1 MNSILEASRSRP
13 ASFVSPNLPMH
24 HRARKNNTINCLFMC
39 SNLFADPVDES
50 RAKRSGDNDD
60 EECIASPTILQA
72 DLRFGTRAR
81 HFTLE
86 KHAKNLE
93 QCKAAC
99 CSSERC
105 DVAYLKDEECYSV
118 DCVDEDSCLWVNSDD
133 HNVNTAIVYLTRTK
147 TKLHHKK
154 GIVDILYLVYSNSQ
168 L

>member
-1 MNSILEASRSRP
+1 MKASEIYSWVQIETCVLCVTDVCRCIIEKE
-13 ASFVSPNLPMH
+13 
-24 HRARKNNTINCLFMC
+24 HRHRLFMF

-50 RAKRSGDNDD
+50 RPKRSGDNDD
-60 EECIASPTILQA
+60 EECIASPAILQA
-72 DLRFGTRAR
+72 DLRSGTHAG
-81 HFTLE
+81 HFMLE

-99 CSSERC
+99 CSSVGC

-118 DCVDEDSCLWVNSDD
+118 DCVDEDSCLWVNSND
-133 HNVNTAIVYLTRTK
+133 HNVNTAIVYITRVK

-154 GIVDILYLVYSNSQ
+154 GIMDMLCLVYSNSQ